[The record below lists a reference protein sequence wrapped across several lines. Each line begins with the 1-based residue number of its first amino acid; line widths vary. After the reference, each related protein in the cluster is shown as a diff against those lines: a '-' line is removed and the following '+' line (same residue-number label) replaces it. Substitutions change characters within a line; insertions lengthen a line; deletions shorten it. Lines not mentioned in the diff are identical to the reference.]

1 MANIPL
7 LAADDVE
14 CRIQSVNKGKSGKVG
29 AILLIYKNARVDMR
43 ILDEV
48 YGADNWQRTHE
59 VINGNLFCNI
69 DIWDAEKKCW
79 VRKQDVGTESNTEA
93 EKGEASDAFKRAGFC
108 VGIGR
113 ELYTAPFIWIE
124 LKDGEYFEDEKTRK
138 PKAYQTLKFRVSEIG
153 YDDKRRINQ
162 LIICDSK
169 GNARFTMTARHPI
182 SAGLSGKPKAATKA
196 KPNLADMVHMCADCG
211 KEIKV
216 KDIEAHV
223 NKCLNKWGAVVCG
236 ECAKTRL
243 HVEELKREKVNKE
256 TA

>member
-7 LAADDVE
+7 LTADDVE

-124 LKDGEYFEDEKTRK
+124 LKEGEYYEDEKTRK
-138 PKAYQTLKFRVSEIG
+138 PKAYQTLKFRVTEIG
-153 YDDKRRINQ
+153 YDNKRRINQ
-162 LIICDSK
+162 LAICDSK
-169 GNARFTMTARHPI
+169 GNARYTMTARHPI
-182 SAGLSGKPKAATKA
+182 SAGLSGKPKEAPKA